1 MDYRHTIPKQIMNR
15 ESGKNPIFV
24 SPMMLY
30 FTKDEGAFGRFT
42 LELLAADPKL
52 IELKN
57 LGVNMESAIYQGF
70 KNFIPSINRL
80 LCVRHLKLRDQK
92 SWSSY

>member
-1 MDYRHTIPKQIMNR
+1 MVNC
-15 ESGKNPIFV
+15 ESGKNPIFLG
-24 SPMMLY
+24 PMMLH
-30 FTKDEGAFGRFT
+30 FTKDEGAFDRFA

-80 LCVRHLKLRDQK
+80 LCETLKTEGRKKASQVTE
-92 SWSSY
+92 